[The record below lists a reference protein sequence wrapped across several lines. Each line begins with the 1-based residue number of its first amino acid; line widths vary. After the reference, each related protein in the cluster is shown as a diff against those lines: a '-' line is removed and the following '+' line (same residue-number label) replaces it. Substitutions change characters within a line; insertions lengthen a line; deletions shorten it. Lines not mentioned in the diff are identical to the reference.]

1 MSAVLRFASFV
12 GLLCLVILMWLW
24 ETAQIHA
31 MKRLDL
37 GGPQMHA
44 LFVIAHPDDEA
55 MFFSPLVN
63 SLSHWGHKV
72 SLLCLST
79 GDAYGLG
86 STRRQE
92 LLDDM
97 QINFRV
103 PASRVSI
110 VDHKDMQDG
119 IDKDWSDEAVSAA
132 ILKEVEQKFPDVDLY
147 VSFDSWGING
157 HKNHV
162 GTHKGLMEAMP
173 SLRDSAIIENP
184 LSGAEEA
191 PSSRRKIQ
199 VWLLQS
205 IGPLRT
211 FLGPMDFFISLALQ
225 HMATILDTG
234 QTVTVPAPDLSMAM
248 RALLSHKSQ
257 ITWYRLAFS
266 ALSCYSYSNTYDI
279 VQ

>member
-37 GGPQMHA
+37 GPQMRSVCHW
-44 LFVIAHPDDEA
+44 HDDEA
-55 MFFSPLVN
+55 MFFGPLVN
-63 SLSHWGHKV
+63 SLSHWGQM

-119 IDKDWSDEAVSAA
+119 MDKDWSDEAVC
-132 ILKEVEQKFPDVDLY
+132 
-147 VSFDSWGING
+147 
-157 HKNHV
+157 
-162 GTHKGLMEAMP
+162 
-173 SLRDSAIIENP
+173 RDP
-184 LSGAEEA
+184 
-191 PSSRRKIQ
+191 
-199 VWLLQS
+199 
-205 IGPLRT
+205 
-211 FLGPMDFFISLALQ
+211 
-225 HMATILDTG
+225 
-234 QTVTVPAPDLSMAM
+234 
-248 RALLSHKSQ
+248 
-257 ITWYRLAFS
+257 
-266 ALSCYSYSNTYDI
+266 
-279 VQ
+279 